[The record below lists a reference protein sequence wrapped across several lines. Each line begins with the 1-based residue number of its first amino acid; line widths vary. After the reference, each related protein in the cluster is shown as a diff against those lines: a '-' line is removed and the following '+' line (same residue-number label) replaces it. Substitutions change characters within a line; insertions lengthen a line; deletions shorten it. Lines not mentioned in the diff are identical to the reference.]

1 MATITLYADRINQM
15 PAGLRSV
22 RTAVDAFREN
32 VDTLRI
38 SVVAIDSSICNLDD
52 IISSLRAS
60 SDTQEM
66 KADTFED
73 IADDTE
79 EFIETVISIDEDAA
93 EAITTQQED
102 FYDTYSYL
110 RPEESLGD
118 AILDVVGD
126 IVGTIAGVLEFGF
139 EVLAFAWDAFTDALA
154 TIGEWCADHWQQIVI
169 TVVIVVGVV
178 LAVLAVVFTGGAAL
192 VPMLT
197 AALTWLGVSA
207 GTAATIAT
215 VASMT
220 VAAIAIVSA
229 VASGA
234 FNIADTW
241 SPLSGNWKKAQNVL
255 NVISTVSN
263 LAYGAGSIYS
273 GLKGIT
279 NQQLFDY
286 GKTWLTNSGF
296 RTAISNV
303 DDYALLVE
311 PGTSTFWSGLGT
323 GGADKAAAGA
333 ENLGNM
339 TGTTRTTMETV
350 LERSGI
356 TMPKWNS
363 NDPASIL
370 AWNSSSSSFA
380 MRSSGDVYSILGAD
394 LNPNGVWSVFERTIL
409 GVNPGVTSITIVDQ
423 ALNITEVIGRSPA
436 VSNIVFNGLGA
447 LSQAADDVYNFFTG
461 ND

>member
-1 MATITLYADRINQM
+1 MATITLYADRINRM

-241 SPLSGNWKKAQNVL
+241 APLSGNWKKAQNVL

-286 GKTWLTNSGF
+286 GKTWLSSGRF
-296 RTAISNV
+296 RSAIWSARNYNFLPDLGV
-303 DDYALLVE
+303 
-311 PGTSTFWSGLGT
+311 STFWSGFGDNGGQIVQQYANDLGT
-323 GGADKAAAGA
+323 TTVQDSLRYIDK
-333 ENLGNM
+333 LDD
-339 TGTTRTTMETV
+339 V
-350 LERSGI
+350 LKTQAWDGPS
-356 TMPKWNS
+356 
-363 NDPASIL
+363 ASYAL
-370 AWNSSSSSFA
+370 NA
-380 MRSSGDVYSILGAD
+380 SGDITFLYGGGYAANGANTFNNIENIILGI
-394 LNPNGVWSVFERTIL
+394 NPN
-409 GVNPGVTSITIVDQ
+409 VTSISSMDAFLELTGYVARNPYEIMP
-423 ALNITEVIGRSPA
+423 VIS
-436 VSNIVFNGLGA
+436 GA
-447 LSQAADDVYNFFTG
+447 GAIPQMVNNVYNFFTG

>member
-1 MATITLYADRINQM
+1 MATITLYADRINRM

-154 TIGEWCADHWQQIVI
+154 TIGEWCADHWDVIVKVLI
-169 TVVIVVGVV
+169 TIVIVVGVV

-207 GTAATIAT
+207 STAATIAT

-241 SPLSGNWKKAQNVL
+241 SPLSGNWKKAQKVL

-263 LAYGAGSIYS
+263 LFYGAGSIYS

-286 GKTWLTNSGF
+286 GKTWLSSGRF
-296 RTAISNV
+296 RSAIWSARNYNFLPDLGV
-303 DDYALLVE
+303 
-311 PGTSTFWSGLGT
+311 STFWSGFGKGGENIVQQYANELGT
-323 GGADKAAAGA
+323 
-333 ENLGNM
+333 
-339 TGTTRTTMETV
+339 TTVQDSLKYIGKLNEVT
-350 LERSGI
+350 S
-356 TMPKWNS
+356 WNPPS
-363 NDPASIL
+363 ASY
-370 AWNSSSSSFA
+370 AWNA
-380 MRSSGDVYSILGAD
+380 TGDVVFLHGGEYTLNGANAFNDIESI
-394 LNPNGVWSVFERTIL
+394 IL
-409 GVNPGVTSITIVDQ
+409 GVNPNVTSISSMDAFLELTGYVARNPYEIMP
-423 ALNITEVIGRSPA
+423 IIS
-436 VSNIVFNGLGA
+436 GA
-447 LSQAADDVYNFFTG
+447 GAIPQMVNNVYNFFTG